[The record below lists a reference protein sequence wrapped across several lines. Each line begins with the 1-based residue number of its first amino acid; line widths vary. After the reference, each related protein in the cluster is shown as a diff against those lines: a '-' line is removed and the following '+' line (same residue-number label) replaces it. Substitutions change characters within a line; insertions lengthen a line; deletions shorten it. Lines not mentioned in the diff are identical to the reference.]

1 MDPKTA
7 ILLLTA
13 ALATDTAIEC
23 KEGACVD
30 QRGQAELEITGS
42 ALVFREEA
50 IGAELQVRR
59 VGTWKYG
66 PLRPVVGGSVSSKGD
81 VWVGAGLK
89 WQTSLNASDTLY
101 AEFSTM
107 PGLYAPSNG
116 PDLGHTIEFRT
127 AATLGMRLDN
137 GANIA
142 ISLDH
147 RSNADIADYNP
158 GLETLGIRYSIPL
171 N

>member
-7 ILLLTA
+7 ILLIVG
-13 ALATDTAIEC
+13 ALATDTAVEC
-23 KEGACVD
+23 KDGACVN
-30 QRGQAELEITGS
+30 QQAPAELEITGS
-42 ALVFREEA
+42 ALVFREETV
-50 IGAELQVRR
+50 GAELQVRH
-59 VGTWKYG
+59 VGKWKYG
-66 PLRPVVGGSVSSKGD
+66 PLRSVVGGSVSSKGD
-81 VWVGAGLK
+81 LWVGAGLK

-107 PGLYAPSNG
+107 PGVYMPGGG

-158 GLETLGIRYSIPL
+158 GLETLGLRYTIPL